1 MPDTQSKKIVPTPI
15 KFGRYEIAAEIGS
28 GSMGKVYK
36 AFDPLIERIVAL
48 KTIKMES
55 KGELQTEFEAR
66 FFREAKSAGRLNHP
80 NIVTIY
86 DVGESGDSAYIA
98 MEYLHGE
105 SLDKLLAKHAAL
117 PLERTVHIA
126 LQIAN
131 GLAYAHQHGVVHRD
145 IKPGNVIL
153 LRRGGVVK
161 ITDFGIAQI
170 LSGSQT
176 QVGAL
181 LGSPRYMSPEQVQGT
196 AIDGRSDVF
205 SLGVMLYE
213 MLTGVTPFA
222 GDNLSA
228 IFYGI
233 MNHEPPPPSSINPA
247 LTPAHDR
254 IVMRALAKR
263 PHERYANARE
273 IATDLRALHGAEKPS
288 AKQPALN
295 RAGEI
300 NALRVQTRA
309 ADKALLRSLFTMISI
324 GIALVAVLI
333 AVVVL
338 VTTSDQPPTS
348 SRQGKSPAPKPSADR
363 LHVEAPKPTPSAA
376 PGFTT
381 EDKPSTAVSP
391 APHPNRVAIAVL
403 DKKLQALKIKRAEL
417 LLKYTELYPDV
428 VITTQQIKRLERE
441 KRKLQQEK

>member
-1 MPDTQSKKIVPTPI
+1 MPNTQSKKIVPPLS
-15 KFGRYEIAAEIGS
+15 KLGRYEIAAEIGA
-28 GSMGKVYK
+28 GAMGKVYK
-36 AFDPLIERIVAL
+36 AFDPLIERTVAL
-48 KTIKMES
+48 KTIRMDL
-55 KGELQTEFEAR
+55 KGKQQSDFEAR

-86 DVGESGDSAYIA
+86 DVGESDDSAYIA

-105 SLDKLLAKHAAL
+105 SLDKVLASHTPL
-117 PLERTVHIA
+117 TLERIVHIA

-145 IKPGNVIL
+145 IKPGNIIL

-181 LGSPRYMSPEQVQGT
+181 LGSPRYMSPEQVQGG

-233 MNHEPPPPSSINPA
+233 MNFDPPPPSSINPA

-263 PHERYANARE
+263 PHERYASARE
-273 IATDLRALHGAEKPS
+273 IATDLRALHSVEKPQN
-288 AKQPALN
+288 KKPGLN

-300 NALRVQTRA
+300 TALRAQTRT
-309 ADKALLRSLFTMISI
+309 ADKALLRSLLTMVSI

-333 AVVVL
+333 TVVVL
-338 VTTSDQPPTS
+338 VTSSNQPATDNRP
-348 SRQGKSPAPKPSADR
+348 GKSPTQKALVSKLPAAVPVEPH
-363 LHVEAPKPTPSAA
+363 LILPEAPPKARA
-376 PGFTT
+376 
-381 EDKPSTAVSP
+381 
-391 APHPNRVAIAVL
+391 APHPNRVAIAAL

-417 LLKYTELYPDV
+417 LLKYTELHPDV
-428 VITTQQIKRLERE
+428 VITSQQIKRLERE

>member
-1 MPDTQSKKIVPTPI
+1 MPDTQPKKIVPAPI
-15 KFGRYEIAAEIGS
+15 KFGRYEIATEIGS

-36 AFDPLIERIVAL
+36 AFDPLIERTVAL
-48 KTIKMES
+48 KTIRMDI
-55 KGELQTEFEAR
+55 KGEQQSDFEAR

-105 SLDKLLAKHAAL
+105 SLDKILAKHTAL
-117 PLERTVHIA
+117 PLERSVHIA

-233 MNHEPPPPSSINPA
+233 MNHDPAPPSSINPA
-247 LTPAHDR
+247 LSPAHDR

-273 IATDLRALHGAEKPS
+273 IATDLRALHGVEKPQ
-288 AKQPALN
+288 AKKPALN

-300 NALRVQTRA
+300 TALRAQTRI
-309 ADKALLRSLFTMISI
+309 ADKALLRSLLTMISI
-324 GIALVAVLI
+324 GIALIAILI
-333 AVVVL
+333 TVVVL
-338 VTTSDQPPTS
+338 VTASNQPAAD
-348 SRQGKSPAPKPSADR
+348 SRSGKYPVQKPLIHNLPAAVPMPVPPVEPSFTMPDTPPKLR
-363 LHVEAPKPTPSAA
+363 
-376 PGFTT
+376 
-381 EDKPSTAVSP
+381 AV
-391 APHPNRVAIAVL
+391 PHPNRVAIAAL

>member
-1 MPDTQSKKIVPTPI
+1 MPNTQPKKIVPAPT

-36 AFDPLIERIVAL
+36 AFDPLIERTVAL
-48 KTIKMES
+48 KTIRMDT
-55 KGELQTEFEAR
+55 KGEQQSEFEAR

-86 DVGESGDSAYIA
+86 DVGESGDNAYIA

-105 SLDKLLAKHAAL
+105 SLDKVLAKHAAL

-126 LQIAN
+126 LQVAN

-228 IFYGI
+228 IFYAI
-233 MNHEPPPPSSINPA
+233 MNHDPAPPSSINPA
-247 LTPAHDR
+247 LSPAHDR

-273 IATDLRALHGAEKPS
+273 IATDLRALHAVEKPP
-288 AKQPALN
+288 AKKPALN
-295 RAGEI
+295 RAGEAT
-300 NALRVQTRA
+300 ALRAQTRN
-309 ADKALLRSLFTMISI
+309 ADKALLRSLLTMISI
-324 GIALVAVLI
+324 GVALIAVLI

-338 VTTSDQPPTS
+338 VTSNTPTTTNSLQSKSLAQKPLMDKQPAAVPQAKPPVEPRITITDT
-348 SRQGKSPAPKPSADR
+348 PPKPR
-363 LHVEAPKPTPSAA
+363 
-376 PGFTT
+376 
-381 EDKPSTAVSP
+381 P
-391 APHPNRVAIAVL
+391 APHPNRVAIAAL

>member
-1 MPDTQSKKIVPTPI
+1 MPNTQSKKIVPPLS
-15 KFGRYEIAAEIGS
+15 KLGRYEIAAEIGA
-28 GSMGKVYK
+28 GAMGKVYK
-36 AFDPLIERIVAL
+36 AFDPLIERTVAL
-48 KTIKMES
+48 KTIRMDL
-55 KGELQTEFEAR
+55 KGKQQSDFEAR

-86 DVGESGDSAYIA
+86 DVGESDDSAYIA

-105 SLDKLLAKHAAL
+105 SLDKVLASHTSL
-117 PLERTVHIA
+117 TLERIVHIA

-145 IKPGNVIL
+145 IKPGNIIL

-181 LGSPRYMSPEQVQGT
+181 LGSPRYMSPEQVQGGT
-196 AIDGRSDVF
+196 IDGRSDVF

-233 MNHEPPPPSSINPA
+233 MNFDPPPPSSINPA

-263 PHERYANARE
+263 PHERYASARE
-273 IATDLRALHGAEKPS
+273 IATDLRALHSVEKPQN
-288 AKQPALN
+288 KKPGLN

-300 NALRVQTRA
+300 TALRAQTRA
-309 ADKALLRSLFTMISI
+309 ADKALLRSLLTMISI

-333 AVVVL
+333 TVVVL
-338 VTTSDQPPTS
+338 VTSSNQPATDNRP
-348 SRQGKSPAPKPSADR
+348 GKSPTQKVLVNKLPAAVPVEPH
-363 LHVEAPKPTPSAA
+363 LTLPEAPPKARA
-376 PGFTT
+376 
-381 EDKPSTAVSP
+381 
-391 APHPNRVAIAVL
+391 APHPNRVAIAAL